1 MPGKAIGI
9 SMLSGYAGTQSRTAD
24 AIIQNRIAKSN
35 ISFGHA
41 VVLTDDNKWDNIV
54 EDTTAEQIAGIAVRE
69 VVQANTFDPQSNP
82 DYMAETPCDVM
93 VRGNCTV
100 KCQRGTPKPGDAV
113 YVRVKANT
121 IYHDAVVGGLEAAA
135 DTTDTA
141 DTANTVQVTNIEWTT
156 GVMDANRMTEITIKT
171 RAKG

>member
-41 VVLTDDNKWDNIV
+41 VVLTNDNKWDNVV
-54 EDTTAEQIAGIAVRE
+54 EGTTAEQIAGIAVRE

-100 KCQRGTPKPGDAV
+100 KCQRGTPKSGNAV
-113 YVRVKANT
+113 YVRVKANAT
-121 IYHDAVVGGLEAAA
+121 YQDAVVGGLEA
-135 DTTDTA
+135 TA
-141 DTANTVQVTNIEWTT
+141 DAENTVQVTNIEWTT
-156 GVMDANRMTEITIKT
+156 GVMDANGMTEITIKT

>member
-9 SMLSGYAGTQSRTAD
+9 SLLSGYAGTQSRTAD
-24 AIIQNRIAKSN
+24 AIIQNRVAKNNIA
-35 ISFGHA
+35 FGHA
-41 VVLTDDNKWDNIV
+41 VVLTNDNKWDNVV
-54 EDTTAEQIAGIAVRE
+54 EGTTAAQIAGIAVRE

-100 KCQRGTPKPGDAV
+100 KCQRGTPKSGDAV

-121 IYHDAVVGGLEAAA
+121 TYQDAVVGGFEA
-135 DTTDTA
+135 TA
-141 DTANTVQVTNIEWTT
+141 DAENTVQVTNIEWTT
-156 GVMDANRMTEITIKT
+156 GVMDANGMTEITIKT

>member
-41 VVLTDDNKWDNIV
+41 VVLTNDNKWDNVV
-54 EDTTAEQIAGIAVRE
+54 EGTTAAQIAGIAVRE

-100 KCQRGTPKPGDAV
+100 KCQRGTPKSGDAV
-113 YVRVKANT
+113 YVRVKANAT
-121 IYHDAVVGGLEAAA
+121 YNDAVVGGLEA
-135 DTTDTA
+135 TA
-141 DTANTVQVTNIEWTT
+141 DAANTVQVTNIEWTT
-156 GVMDANRMTEITIKT
+156 GVMDANGMTEITIKT

>member
-41 VVLTDDNKWDNIV
+41 VVLTNDNKWDNVV
-54 EDTTAEQIAGIAVRE
+54 EGTTAAQIAGIAVRE

-100 KCQRGTPKPGDAV
+100 KCQRGTPKSGDAV
-113 YVRVKANT
+113 YVRVKANEA
-121 IYHDAVVGGLEAAA
+121 YQDAVVGGLEATG
-135 DTTDTA
+135 DV
-141 DTANTVQVTNIEWTT
+141 ANTVQVTNIEWTT
-156 GVMDANRMTEITIKT
+156 GVVDANGMAEITIKT

>member
-9 SMLSGYAGTQSRTAD
+9 SLLSGYAGTQSRTAD
-24 AIIQNRIAKSN
+24 AIIQNRVAKNNIA
-35 ISFGHA
+35 FGHA
-41 VVLTDDNKWDNIV
+41 VVLTNGNKWDNVV
-54 EDTTAEQIAGIAVRE
+54 EGTTAAQIAGIAVRE

-100 KCQRGTPKPGDAV
+100 KCQRGTPKSGDAV
-113 YVRVKANT
+113 YVRVKANET
-121 IYHDAVVGGLEAAA
+121 YQDAVVGGLEA
-135 DTTDTA
+135 TA
-141 DTANTVQVTNIEWTT
+141 DDANTVQVTNIEWTT
-156 GVMDANRMTEITIKT
+156 GVMDANGMTEITIKT

>member
-41 VVLTDDNKWDNIV
+41 VVLTNDNKWDNVV
-54 EDTTAEQIAGIAVRE
+54 EGTTAAQIAGIAVRE

-100 KCQRGTPKPGDAV
+100 KCQRGTPKSGDAV
-113 YVRVKANT
+113 YVRVKANAA
-121 IYHDAVVGGLEAAA
+121 YQDAVVGGLEA
-135 DTTDTA
+135 TA
-141 DTANTVQVTNIEWTT
+141 DAANTVQVTNIEWTT
-156 GVMDANRMTEITIKT
+156 GVMDANGMAEITIKT

>member
-41 VVLTDDNKWDNIV
+41 VVLTNDNKWDNVV
-54 EDTTAEQIAGIAVRE
+54 EGTTAAQIAGIAVRE

-100 KCQRGTPKPGDAV
+100 KCQRGTPKSGDAV
-113 YVRVKANT
+113 YVRVKANVT
-121 IYHDAVVGGLEAAA
+121 YQDAVVGGLEA
-135 DTTDTA
+135 TA
-141 DTANTVQVTNIEWTT
+141 DDVNTVQVTNIEWTT
-156 GVMDANRMTEITIKT
+156 GVMDANGMTEITIKT

>member
-41 VVLTDDNKWDNIV
+41 VVLTNDNKWDNVV
-54 EDTTAEQIAGIAVRE
+54 EGTTAAQIAGIAVRE

-100 KCQRGTPKPGDAV
+100 KCQRGTPKSGDAV

-121 IYHDAVVGGLEAAA
+121 TYQDAVVGGLEA
-135 DTTDTA
+135 TA
-141 DTANTVQVTNIEWTT
+141 DDANTVQVTNIEWTT
-156 GVMDANRMTEITIKT
+156 GVMDANGMAEITIKT

>member
-9 SMLSGYAGTQSRTAD
+9 SLLSGYAGTQSRTAD
-24 AIIQNRIAKSN
+24 AIIQNRVAKNNIA
-35 ISFGHA
+35 FGHA
-41 VVLTDDNKWDNIV
+41 VVLTNDNKWDNVV
-54 EDTTAEQIAGIAVRE
+54 EGTTAAQIAGIAVRE

-100 KCQRGTPKPGDAV
+100 KCQRGTPKSGDAV
-113 YVRVKANT
+113 YVRVKANVA
-121 IYHDAVVGGLEAAA
+121 YQDAVVGGLEA
-135 DTTDTA
+135 TA
-141 DTANTVQVTNIEWTT
+141 DPENTVQVANIEWTT
-156 GVMDANRMTEITIKT
+156 GVMDANGMTEITIKT

>member
-41 VVLTDDNKWDNIV
+41 VVLTNDNKWDNVV
-54 EDTTAEQIAGIAVRE
+54 EDTTAAQIAGIAVRE

-100 KCQRGTPKPGDAV
+100 KCQRGTPKSGDAV
-113 YVRVKANT
+113 YVRVKANVT
-121 IYHDAVVGGLEAAA
+121 YQDAVVGGLEA
-135 DTTDTA
+135 TA
-141 DTANTVQVTNIEWTT
+141 DAANTVQVTNIEWTT
-156 GVMDANRMTEITIKT
+156 GVMDANGMAEITIKT

>member
-9 SMLSGYAGTQSRTAD
+9 SLLSGYAGTQSRTAD
-24 AIIQNRIAKSN
+24 AIIQNRVAKNNIA
-35 ISFGHA
+35 FGHA
-41 VVLTDDNKWDNIV
+41 VVLTNDNKWDNVV
-54 EDTTAEQIAGIAVRE
+54 EGTTAAQIAGIAVRE

-100 KCQRGTPKPGDAV
+100 KCQRGTPKSGDAV
-113 YVRVKANT
+113 YVRVKANVA
-121 IYHDAVVGGLEAAA
+121 YQDAVVGGLEATSDAE
-135 DTTDTA
+135 
-141 DTANTVQVTNIEWTT
+141 NTVQVTNIEWTT
-156 GVMDANRMTEITIKT
+156 GVMDANGMTEITIKT

>member
-41 VVLTDDNKWDNIV
+41 VVLTNDNKWDNVV
-54 EDTTAEQIAGIAVRE
+54 EGTTVAQIAGIAVRE

-100 KCQRGTPKPGDAV
+100 KCQRGTPKSGDAV
-113 YVRVKANT
+113 YVRVKANAT
-121 IYHDAVVGGLEAAA
+121 YQDAVVGGLEA
-135 DTTDTA
+135 TA
-141 DTANTVQVTNIEWTT
+141 DAANTVQVTNIEWTT
-156 GVMDANRMTEITIKT
+156 GVMDANGMAEITIKT

>member
-41 VVLTDDNKWDNIV
+41 VVLTKDNKWGNVV
-54 EDTTAEQIAGIAVRE
+54 EDTTAAQIAGIAVRE

-100 KCQRGTPKPGDAV
+100 KCQRGTPKSGDAV
-113 YVRVKANT
+113 YVRVKANVT
-121 IYHDAVVGGLEAAA
+121 YQDAVVGGLEA
-135 DTTDTA
+135 TD
-141 DTANTVQVTNIEWTT
+141 DDANTVQVTNIEWTT
-156 GVMDANRMTEITIKT
+156 GVMDANGMAEITIKT

>member
-24 AIIQNRIAKSN
+24 AIIQNRVAKNNIA
-35 ISFGHA
+35 FGHA
-41 VVLTDDNKWDNIV
+41 VVLTNDNRWDNV
-54 EDTTAEQIAGIAVRE
+54 VDATTEEQIAGVAVRE
-69 VVQANTFDPQSNP
+69 VIQANTFDPQSNP

-100 KCQRGTPKPGDAV
+100 KCQRGTPKSGDAV
-113 YVRVKANT
+113 YVRVKKNNT
-121 IYHDAVVGGLEAAA
+121 YVDAVVGGFEA
-135 DTTDTA
+135 TA
-141 DTANTVQVTNIEWTT
+141 DESNTVRVTNIEWTT
-156 GVMDANRMTEITIKT
+156 GVMDANGMTEITIKT

>member
-41 VVLTDDNKWDNIV
+41 VVLTNDNKWDNVV
-54 EDTTAEQIAGIAVRE
+54 EGTAAAQIAGIAVRE

-100 KCQRGTPKPGDAV
+100 KCQRGTPKSGDAV
-113 YVRVKANT
+113 YVRVKANAT
-121 IYHDAVVGGLEAAA
+121 YHDAVVGGLEA
-135 DTTDTA
+135 TA
-141 DTANTVQVTNIEWTT
+141 DAANTVQVTNIEWTT
-156 GVMDANRMTEITIKT
+156 GVMDANGMTEITIKT

>member
-41 VVLTDDNKWDNIV
+41 VVLTNDNKWDNVV
-54 EDTTAEQIAGIAVRE
+54 EGTIAAQIAGIAVRE

-100 KCQRGTPKPGDAV
+100 KCQRGTPKSGDAV
-113 YVRVKANT
+113 YVRVKANVT
-121 IYHDAVVGGLEAAA
+121 YQDAVVGGLEA
-135 DTTDTA
+135 TA
-141 DTANTVQVTNIEWTT
+141 DAENTVQVTNIEWTT
-156 GVMDANRMTEITIKT
+156 GVMDANGMAEITIKT

>member
-9 SMLSGYAGTQSRTAD
+9 SMLSGYAGTQSRTTD

-41 VVLTDDNKWDNIV
+41 VVLTNDNKWGNVV
-54 EDTTAEQIAGIAVRE
+54 EGTTAEQIAGIAVRE

-100 KCQRGTPKPGDAV
+100 KCQRGTPKSGDAV

-121 IYHDAVVGGLEAAA
+121 TYQDAVVGGLEA
-135 DTTDTA
+135 TA
-141 DTANTVQVTNIEWTT
+141 DAANTVQVTNIEWTT
-156 GVMDANRMTEITIKT
+156 GVMDANGMTEITIKT

>member
-41 VVLTDDNKWDNIV
+41 VVLTNDNKWDNVV
-54 EDTTAEQIAGIAVRE
+54 EGTTAAQIAGIAVRE

-100 KCQRGTPKPGDAV
+100 KCQRGTPKSGDAV
-113 YVRVKANT
+113 YVRVKANVT
-121 IYHDAVVGGLEAAA
+121 YQDAVVGGLEA
-135 DTTDTA
+135 TA
-141 DTANTVQVTNIEWTT
+141 DAANTVQVTNIEWTT
-156 GVMDANRMTEITIKT
+156 GVMDANGMAEITIKT

>member
-41 VVLTDDNKWDNIV
+41 VVLTNDNKWDNVV
-54 EDTTAEQIAGIAVRE
+54 EGTTAAQIAGIAVRE

-100 KCQRGTPKPGDAV
+100 KCQRGTPKSGDAV
-113 YVRVKANT
+113 YVRVKADAT
-121 IYHDAVVGGLEAAA
+121 YQDAVVGGLEA
-135 DTTDTA
+135 TA
-141 DTANTVQVTNIEWTT
+141 DAENTVQVTNIEWTT
-156 GVMDANRMTEITIKT
+156 GVMDANGMAEITIKT

>member
-41 VVLTDDNKWDNIV
+41 VVLTNDNKWDNVV
-54 EDTTAEQIAGIAVRE
+54 EGTTAAQIAGIAVRE

-100 KCQRGTPKPGDAV
+100 KCQRGTPKSGDAV
-113 YVRVKANT
+113 YVRVKANAT
-121 IYHDAVVGGLEAAA
+121 YQDAVVGGLEATA
-135 DTTDTA
+135 DTT
-141 DTANTVQVTNIEWTT
+141 NTVQVTNIEWTT
-156 GVMDANRMTEITIKT
+156 GVMDANGMAEITIKT

>member
-41 VVLTDDNKWDNIV
+41 VVLTNDNKWDNVV
-54 EDTTAEQIAGIAVRE
+54 EGTVVEQIAGIAVRE

-100 KCQRGTPKPGDAV
+100 KCQRGTPKSGDAV
-113 YVRVKANT
+113 YVRVKANVA
-121 IYHDAVVGGLEAAA
+121 YQDAVVGGLEA
-135 DTTDTA
+135 TA
-141 DTANTVQVTNIEWTT
+141 DAANTVQVTNIEWTT
-156 GVMDANRMTEITIKT
+156 GVMDANGMTEITIKT

>member
-41 VVLTDDNKWDNIV
+41 VVLTNDNKWDNV
-54 EDTTAEQIAGIAVRE
+54 VSATTAEQIAGVAVRE
-69 VVQANTFDPQSNP
+69 VIQANTFDPQSNP

-100 KCQRGTPKPGDAV
+100 KCQRGTPKSGDAV

-121 IYHDAVVGGLEAAA
+121 TYQDAVVGGLEA
-135 DTTDTA
+135 TA
-141 DTANTVQVTNIEWTT
+141 DAENTVQVTNIEWTT

>member
-41 VVLTDDNKWDNIV
+41 VVLTNDNKWDNVV
-54 EDTTAEQIAGIAVRE
+54 EGTTAAQIAGIAVRE

-100 KCQRGTPKPGDAV
+100 KCQRGTPKSGDAV
-113 YVRVKANT
+113 YVRVKANET
-121 IYHDAVVGGLEAAA
+121 YQDAVVGGLEA
-135 DTTDTA
+135 TA
-141 DTANTVQVTNIEWTT
+141 DAVNTVQVTNIEWTT
-156 GVMDANRMTEITIKT
+156 GVMDANGMTEITIKT

>member
-41 VVLTDDNKWDNIV
+41 VVLANDNKWDNVV
-54 EDTTAEQIAGIAVRE
+54 EGTTAAQIAGIAVRE

-100 KCQRGTPKPGDAV
+100 KCQRGTPKSGDAV
-113 YVRVKANT
+113 YVRVKANAT
-121 IYHDAVVGGLEAAA
+121 YQDAVVGGLEA
-135 DTTDTA
+135 TA
-141 DTANTVQVTNIEWTT
+141 DAANTVQVTNIEWTT

>member
-41 VVLTDDNKWDNIV
+41 VVLTNDNKWDNV
-54 EDTTAEQIAGIAVRE
+54 AEDTTAAQIAGIAVRE

-100 KCQRGTPKPGDAV
+100 KCQRGTPKSGGAV
-113 YVRVKANT
+113 YVRVKKNN
-121 IYHDAVVGGLEAAA
+121 IYVDAVVGGLEAIA
-135 DTTDTA
+135 DS
-141 DTANTVQVTNIEWTT
+141 ANTVQVTNIEWTT
-156 GVMDANRMTEITIKT
+156 GVMDANGMTEITIKT

>member
-9 SMLSGYAGTQSRTAD
+9 SLLSGYAGTQSRTAD
-24 AIIQNRIAKSN
+24 AIIQNRVAKNNIA
-35 ISFGHA
+35 FGHA
-41 VVLTDDNKWDNIV
+41 VVLTNDNKWDNV
-54 EDTTAEQIAGIAVRE
+54 SDATTEAQIAGVAVRE
-69 VVQANTFDPQSNP
+69 VIQANTFDPQSNP

-100 KCQRGTPKPGDAV
+100 KCQRGTPKSGDAV

-121 IYHDAVVGGLEAAA
+121 KYQDAVVGGLEA
-135 DTTDTA
+135 TA
-141 DTANTVQVTNIEWTT
+141 DDANTVQVTNIEWTT
-156 GVMDANRMTEITIKT
+156 GVMDANGMTEITIKT

>member
-41 VVLTDDNKWDNIV
+41 VVLTNDNKWGNV
-54 EDTTAEQIAGIAVRE
+54 VKDTTAAQIAGIAVRE

-100 KCQRGTPKPGDAV
+100 KCQRGTPKAGDAV
-113 YVRVKANT
+113 YVRVNANEA
-121 IYHDAVVGGLEAAA
+121 YQDAVVGGLEAAA
-135 DTTDTA
+135 DDV
-141 DTANTVQVTNIEWTT
+141 NTVQVTNIEWTT

>member
-9 SMLSGYAGTQSRTAD
+9 SLLSGYAGTQSRTAD
-24 AIIQNRIAKSN
+24 AIIQNRVAKNNIA
-35 ISFGHA
+35 FGHA
-41 VVLTDDNKWDNIV
+41 VVLTNDNKWDNVV
-54 EDTTAEQIAGIAVRE
+54 EGTTAAQIAGIAVRE

-100 KCQRGTPKPGDAV
+100 KCQRGTPKSGDAV
-113 YVRVKANT
+113 YVRVKANVA
-121 IYHDAVVGGLEAAA
+121 YQDAVVGGLEATS
-135 DTTDTA
+135 DTE
-141 DTANTVQVTNIEWTT
+141 NTVQVTNIEWTT
-156 GVMDANRMTEITIKT
+156 GVMDANGMTEITIKT

>member
-41 VVLTDDNKWDNIV
+41 VVLTNDNKWDNVV
-54 EDTTAEQIAGIAVRE
+54 EGMTAAQIAGIAVRE

-100 KCQRGTPKPGDAV
+100 KCQRGTPKSGDAV
-113 YVRVKANT
+113 YVRVKANAT
-121 IYHDAVVGGLEAAA
+121 YQDAVVGGLEA
-135 DTTDTA
+135 TA
-141 DTANTVQVTNIEWTT
+141 DDENTVQVTNIEWTT
-156 GVMDANRMTEITIKT
+156 GVMDANGMTEITIKT

>member
-41 VVLTDDNKWDNIV
+41 VVLTNDNKWDNVV
-54 EDTTAEQIAGIAVRE
+54 EGTTAAQIAGIAVRE

-100 KCQRGTPKPGDAV
+100 KCQRGTPKSGDAV
-113 YVRVKANT
+113 YVRVKANAA
-121 IYHDAVVGGLEAAA
+121 YQDAVVGGLEA
-135 DTTDTA
+135 TA
-141 DTANTVQVTNIEWTT
+141 DVANTVQVTNIEWTT
-156 GVMDANRMTEITIKT
+156 GVMDANGMAEITIKT

>member
-41 VVLTDDNKWDNIV
+41 VVLTNDNKWDNVV
-54 EDTTAEQIAGIAVRE
+54 EGTTAVQIAGIAVRE

-100 KCQRGTPKPGDAV
+100 KCQRGTPKSGDAV
-113 YVRVKANT
+113 YVRVKANAT
-121 IYHDAVVGGLEAAA
+121 YQDAVVGGLEA
-135 DTTDTA
+135 TA
-141 DTANTVQVTNIEWTT
+141 DAANTVQVTNIEWTT
-156 GVMDANRMTEITIKT
+156 GVMDANGMAEITIKT

>member
-24 AIIQNRIAKSN
+24 AIIQNRVAKNNIAV
-35 ISFGHA
+35 GHA
-41 VVLTDDNKWDNIV
+41 VVLTNDNKWDNV
-54 EDTTAEQIAGIAVRE
+54 AGVTTAEQIAGVAVRE
-69 VVQANTFDPQSNP
+69 VIQANTFDPQSNP

-100 KCQRGTPKPGDAV
+100 KCQRGTPKSGGAV

-121 IYHDAVVGGLEAAA
+121 IHQDAVVGGLEAIA
-135 DTTDTA
+135 DD
-141 DTANTVQVTNIEWTT
+141 ANTVCVTNIEWTT
-156 GVMDANRMTEITIKT
+156 GVMDANGMTEITIKT